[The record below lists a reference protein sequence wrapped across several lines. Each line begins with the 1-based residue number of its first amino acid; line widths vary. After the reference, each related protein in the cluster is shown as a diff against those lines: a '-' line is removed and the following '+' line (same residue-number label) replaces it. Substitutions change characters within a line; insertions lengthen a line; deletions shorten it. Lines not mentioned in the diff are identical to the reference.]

1 MMKFHHFHDQF
12 LSHIYFY
19 LYHYTENLFSDISF
33 YTYDLFLAI
42 FFPSPIQ
49 KKCLKVH
56 PFSKAC
62 SKTHCSFHPSIIL
75 LFRRGN
81 EYNTFAAI
89 ETESRQYEIDEH
101 SSLSSLH
108 PSKSKEKRIDT
119 ILSSGKGKEKR
130 IYLFVFQESARWTEM
145 RKSLNGSHRQWS
157 GGKAPWRIKRPITMG
172 TFINGI
178 TRCRRASEIRGRN
191 IIYRIGRISFW
202 RGCSPC

>member
-101 SSLSSLH
+101 SSLSSLIH
-108 PSKSKEKRIDT
+108 RNRRKKGSIRSFHRVKVKKKEYIF
-119 ILSSGKGKEKR
+119 SCS
-130 IYLFVFQESARWTEM
+130 
-145 RKSLNGSHRQWS
+145 
-157 GGKAPWRIKRPITMG
+157 
-172 TFINGI
+172 
-178 TRCRRASEIRGRN
+178 RRAHDGRKCGN
-191 IIYRIGRISFW
+191 R
-202 RGCSPC
+202 